1 MKKLLLTG
9 FEPFLNYPINPTE
22 EIVQA
27 LDGAVIG
34 DYMVC
39 SKLLPVEFRLSG
51 DRIIEYIQD
60 ILPDAVIS
68 LGLAAGR
75 SQITLERIGINC
87 ADGEKDNT
95 GYKPLGER
103 IVADG
108 ADGMFT
114 SLPLNQMLE
123 GLIEAGYPASIS
135 NSAGTYVCNQV
146 MYRVLHHLQE
156 TKQSKQAGFIHVPAN
171 HSLALHMGKIPSWSQ
186 QDLEEA
192 VQVLIN
198 HLN

>member
-114 SLPLNQMLE
+114 SLPLNRMLE

-171 HSLALHMGKIPSWSQ
+171 HSLALHMGKVPSWSQ
-186 QDLEEA
+186 QDLQEA
-192 VQVLIN
+192 VQVIIN

>member
-34 DYMVC
+34 DYLVC

-171 HSLALHMGKIPSWSQ
+171 HSLALHMGKVPSWSQ
-186 QDLEEA
+186 QDLQEA

>member
-114 SLPLNQMLE
+114 SLPLNRMLE

-171 HSLALHMGKIPSWSQ
+171 HSLALHMGKVPSWSQ
-186 QDLEEA
+186 QDLQEA

>member
-146 MYRVLHHLQE
+146 MYRVLHHFQE

-186 QDLEEA
+186 QDLQEA
-192 VQVLIN
+192 VQVIIN

>member
-171 HSLALHMGKIPSWSQ
+171 HSLALHMGKVPSWSQ
-186 QDLEEA
+186 QDLQEA

>member
-114 SLPLNQMLE
+114 SLPLNRMLE

-146 MYRVLHHLQE
+146 MYRVLHHLRE
-156 TKQSKQAGFIHVPAN
+156 TKQSNQAGFIHVPAN
-171 HSLALHMGKIPSWSQ
+171 HSLALQMGKVPSWSQ
-186 QDLEEA
+186 QDLQEA
-192 VQVLIN
+192 VQVIIN

>member
-1 MKKLLLTG
+1 
-9 FEPFLNYPINPTE
+9 
-22 EIVQA
+22 
-27 LDGAVIG
+27 
-34 DYMVC
+34 
-39 SKLLPVEFRLSG
+39 
-51 DRIIEYIQD
+51 
-60 ILPDAVIS
+60 
-68 LGLAAGR
+68 
-75 SQITLERIGINC
+75 
-87 ADGEKDNT
+87 
-95 GYKPLGER
+95 
-103 IVADG
+103 
-108 ADGMFT
+108 MFT

-186 QDLEEA
+186 QDLQEA

>member
-27 LDGAVIG
+27 LDGTVIG

-171 HSLALHMGKIPSWSQ
+171 HSLALHMGKVPSWSQ
-186 QDLEEA
+186 QDLQEA
-192 VQVLIN
+192 VQVIIN

>member
-114 SLPLNQMLE
+114 SLPLNRMLE

>member
-186 QDLEEA
+186 QDLQEA

>member
-103 IVADG
+103 LVADG

-114 SLPLNQMLE
+114 SLPLNRMLE

-156 TKQSKQAGFIHVPAN
+156 TKQSNQAGFIHVPAN
-171 HSLALHMGKIPSWSQ
+171 HSLALHMGQIPSWSQ
-186 QDLEEA
+186 QDLQEA
-192 VQVLIN
+192 VQVIIN

>member
-114 SLPLNQMLE
+114 SLPLNRMLE

-186 QDLEEA
+186 QDLQEA

>member
-9 FEPFLNYPINPTE
+9 FEPFLDYPINPTE
-22 EIVQA
+22 EIIQA
-27 LDGAVIG
+27 LDGEVIG
-34 DYMVC
+34 EYKVWG
-39 SKLLPVEFRLSG
+39 KLLPVEFYLSG

-60 ILPDAVIS
+60 VLPDAVIS

-87 ADGEKDNT
+87 ADGEKDNS
-95 GYKPLGER
+95 GYRPLGER

-108 ADGMFT
+108 ADGIFT
-114 SLPLNQMLE
+114 SLPLDQMLE
-123 GLIEAGYPASIS
+123 GLKQAGYPASIS

-156 TKQSKQAGFIHVPAN
+156 SKQSIQAGFIHVPAN
-171 HSLALHMGKIPSWSQ
+171 HSLALHMGEFPSWSQ
-186 QDLEEA
+186 RDLQEA
-192 VQVLIN
+192 VMVIIN
-198 HLN
+198 YLN

>member
-186 QDLEEA
+186 QDLQEA
-192 VQVLIN
+192 VQVIIN